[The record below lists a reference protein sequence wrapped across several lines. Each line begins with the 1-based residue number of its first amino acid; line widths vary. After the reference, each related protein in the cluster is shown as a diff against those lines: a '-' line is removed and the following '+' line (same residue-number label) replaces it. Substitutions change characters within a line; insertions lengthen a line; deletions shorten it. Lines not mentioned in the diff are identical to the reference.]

1 MIINEYRLIV
11 INCLLFIMMKELEMF
26 YELLPR
32 PPCPRSDDGRCPL
45 LRLDQRPAQVQ
56 QPVQPQV
63 STAVV
68 LRSGDGNP
76 VPFPVSLAAILWLSC
91 YIWNLISM
99 LRLTDGGTKI
109 E

>member
-1 MIINEYRLIV
+1 MNTYELSSIAYILV
-11 INCLLFIMMKELEMF
+11 FIMIKELEMF

-45 LRLDQRPAQVQ
+45 LRPDQRPAQVQ

-68 LRSGDGNP
+68 LRLGD
-76 VPFPVSLAAILWLSC
+76 PFPWLQFC
-91 YIWNLISM
+91 
-99 LRLTDGGTKI
+99 G
-109 E
+109 